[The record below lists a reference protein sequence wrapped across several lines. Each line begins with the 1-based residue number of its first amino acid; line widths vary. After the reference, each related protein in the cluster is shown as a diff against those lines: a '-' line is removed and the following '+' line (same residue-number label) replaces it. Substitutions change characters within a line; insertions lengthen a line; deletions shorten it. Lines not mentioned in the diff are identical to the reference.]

1 MRLYELV
8 LVYAA
13 GSYPVIHP
21 APPTDDV
28 ELLRELEVLVAKLR
42 PGRGKHYE
50 LVICEVEDKGY
61 AAESRKKIFEK
72 QEELFRLLPL

>member
-1 MRLYELV
+1 MKLYELV

-28 ELLRELEVLVAKLR
+28 GLLRQLEELVAKIR

-50 LVICEVEDKGY
+50 LLVCEVEGKGY
-61 AAESRKKIFEK
+61 AEESRKKIFQK
-72 QEELFRLLPL
+72 QEELFHLLPL